1 MDVRAKTARKN
12 IGKVSLPKCYQW
24 VMNAY
29 NRNRAQGLSLL
40 DFGCGFG
47 QARETMEQRG
57 FDYWGCDLENRGQQ
71 SKWFKSQHAYQ
82 YGQTFDVAVM
92 SNVLNVQANENQVLE
107 AVRAAVVCL
116 KDHGTLVYN
125 YPAKPR
131 KSDLSVH
138 QIKALVKQVTVD
150 EVNAMRGLGFT
161 IYEVFVL

>member
-24 VMNAY
+24 VMKAF
-29 NRNRAQGLSLL
+29 NRNQAQGLHLL

-47 QARETMEQRG
+47 QAREAMEQMG

-82 YGQTFDVAVM
+82 HGQVFDVVIM
-92 SNVLNVQANENQVLE
+92 SNVLNVQASEEQVLE
-107 AVRAAVVCL
+107 ALRTATVCL
-116 KDHGTLVYN
+116 KDGGILVYN
-125 YPAKPR
+125 YPDRPR
-131 KSDLSVH
+131 KSNLSVP
-138 QIKALVKQVTVD
+138 QIGALVRQVTVD
-150 EVNAMRGLGFT
+150 EIREFRGPGFT